1 MFSVVTLILRYAFL
15 VLLII
20 FVIKLVKQMFCDLA
34 NDKALLPDALGG
46 LSEIKDIQESA
57 GAKLTVVNSSAP
69 DLNCG
74 DAFEIDKDIVLG
86 RIGSSDIV
94 IGDTFTS
101 SKHAR
106 VYIKKGHYWLEDL
119 GSTNGTFLN
128 EVLVEQPV
136 ILADGDMF
144 RVGGVTFKFVRCGHE
159 MGIHN

>member
-1 MFSVVTLILRYAFL
+1 LFSVVLLILRYAFL

-20 FVIKLVKQMFCDLA
+20 FIIKLVKWMFCDLA
-34 NDKALLPDALGG
+34 NDKALLPDGLRG
-46 LSEIKDIQESA
+46 LSEIKDVKETA
-57 GAKLTVVNSSAP
+57 GAKLIVVNSSSP

-74 DAFEIDKDIVLG
+74 DAFEIDRDIVLG

-94 IGDTFTS
+94 IRDTFTS

-106 VYIKKGHYWLEDL
+106 VFIKTGHYWLEDL

-144 RVGGVTFKFVRCGHE
+144 RVGGVTFQFVRCGHE
-159 MGIHN
+159 MGVHN